1 MAEDRI
7 VKFCAR
13 VGSRSISFGMTNCP
27 PSERG
32 QRQTTS
38 YFLANKCQYLDNG
51 ARQRYTYNGRLIGN
65 RIWPIK
71 WQQRSDLE

>member
-13 VGSRSISFGMTNCP
+13 FRPKNISLVMTNCR
-27 PSERG
+27 PSGRG
-32 QRQTTS
+32 QGHVTS
-38 YFLANKCQYLDNG
+38 YFLANELISRNG

-71 WQQRSDLE
+71 WQQKQ